1 VCDYVSFN
9 IALGVDLV
17 AQDKHLEGNTK
28 STIVS
33 STCVHVFMLVSKVL
47 AITLVAHNII

>member
-1 VCDYVSFN
+1 MLVS

-33 STCVHVFMLVSKVL
+33 SNCVHVFMLVSKVL
-47 AITLVAHNII
+47 AITQVVVNNII